1 MIATEPTRTRRP
13 QLTDTIAHLNDVI
26 EGLSTAVPQ
35 VVADTLKEV
44 LGADFA
50 AAVGRA
56 VAAGLGPVVRDAV
69 RAEVAA
75 ARAEL
80 PQMPQGVTPN
90 PTPANVKPPV
100 PSKPSLTARVRT
112 AVRRAKAWAVRRLDA
127 LLSVAAVGW
136 AMLRLVAAAVAH
148 SPVAVASAVV
158 TAVAVGVVAAVT
170 DPAVGVAL
178 AGLAAG
184 TLTAVGVA
192 AAPLVRAALDLDP
205 DGGRGFG

>member
-13 QLTDTIAHLNDVI
+13 QLNETIAHLNDVI

-35 VVADTLKEV
+35 VVADTLKDV
-44 LGADFA
+44 LGADLV

-56 VAAGLGPVVRDAV
+56 VAASLGTVVRDAV

-75 ARAEL
+75 ARADL
-80 PQMPQGVTPN
+80 TPPMPKAVEPK
-90 PTPANVKPPV
+90 PADVKPPV
-100 PSKPSLTARVRT
+100 PPKPTLKARVRT

-136 AMLRLVAAAVAH
+136 AMLRLVGVAVAH

-158 TAVAVGVVAAVT
+158 TAVTVGVVAAVT

-178 AGLAAG
+178 AGVAAG

-192 AAPLVRAALDLDP
+192 AAPLVRAAVAVDRP
-205 DGGRGFG
+205 

>member
-13 QLTDTIAHLNDVI
+13 QLNETIAHLNDVI

-80 PQMPQGVTPN
+80 TPPMPKGVTPN
-90 PTPANVKPPV
+90 PTPADVKPPV
-100 PSKPSLTARVRT
+100 PPKPTLKARVRT
-112 AVRRAKAWAVRRLDA
+112 AVRRAKAWADRQLDA
-127 LLSVAAVGW
+127 LMSVAAVGW
-136 AMLRLVAAAVAH
+136 AMLRLVGVAVAH
-148 SPVAVASAVV
+148 SPAAVIVAVV
-158 TAVAVGVVAAVT
+158 TAVMVGVVAAVT

-178 AGLAAG
+178 AGAATG

-192 AAPLVRAALDLDP
+192 AAPLVRAAVAADRP
-205 DGGRGFG
+205 

>member
-13 QLTDTIAHLNDVI
+13 QLNETITHLNDVI
-26 EGLSTAVPQ
+26 DGLSTAVPQ
-35 VVADTLKEV
+35 VVADALKEV

-56 VAAGLGPVVRDAV
+56 VAAGLGTVVRDAV

-75 ARAEL
+75 VRADL
-80 PQMPQGVTPN
+80 TPPMPKPVEPK
-90 PTPANVKPPV
+90 PVDVKPPV
-100 PSKPSLTARVRT
+100 PPKPSLTTRVRT
-112 AVRRAKAWAVRRLDA
+112 AVRQAKAWAVRQLDA

-148 SPVAVASAVV
+148 SPAAVIVAVV
-158 TAVAVGVVAAVT
+158 TAVTVGVVAAVT

-184 TLTAVGVA
+184 TLTAIGVA
-192 AAPLVRAALDLDP
+192 AAPLVRAALDP
-205 DGGRGFG
+205 DGGR

>member
-1 MIATEPTRTRRP
+1 M
-13 QLTDTIAHLNDVI
+13 
-26 EGLSTAVPQ
+26 
-35 VVADTLKEV
+35 ADTLKEV

-75 ARAEL
+75 VRADL
-80 PQMPQGVTPN
+80 TPPMPKPVEPK
-90 PTPANVKPPV
+90 PANGKPPL
-100 PSKPSLTARVRT
+100 PPKPTLTARVAS

-127 LLSVAAVGW
+127 LMCVAAVGW
-136 AMLRLVAAAVAH
+136 AMLRLVGVAVAH
-148 SPVAVASAVV
+148 SPAAVASAVV
-158 TAVAVGVVAAVT
+158 TAVTVGVVAAVT

-192 AAPLVRAALDLDP
+192 AAPLVRAALDP
-205 DGGRGFG
+205 DGGR

>member
-13 QLTDTIAHLNDVI
+13 QLNETIAHLNDVI

-35 VVADTLKEV
+35 VVADALKAA

-56 VAAGLGPVVRDAV
+56 VAAGLGSVVRDAV

-75 ARAEL
+75 ARVDL
-80 PQMPQGVTPN
+80 TP
-90 PTPANVKPPV
+90 PTPKAVEPTPVDMKPPL
-100 PSKPSLTARVRT
+100 PPKPTLKARVRT
-112 AVRRAKAWAVRRLDA
+112 AVRRAKAWAVRQLDA

-136 AMLRLVAAAVAH
+136 AMLRLVGAAVAH
-148 SPVAVASAVV
+148 SPAAVASAVV
-158 TAVAVGVVAAVT
+158 TAVACGVVAAVT

-192 AAPLVRAALDLDP
+192 AAPLVRAALDP
-205 DGGRGFG
+205 DGGR